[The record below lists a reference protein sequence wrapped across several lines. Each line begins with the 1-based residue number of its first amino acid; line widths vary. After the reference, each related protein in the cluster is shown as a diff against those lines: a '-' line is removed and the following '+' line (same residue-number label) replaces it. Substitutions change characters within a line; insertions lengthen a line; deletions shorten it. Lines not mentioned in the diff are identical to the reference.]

1 MYRMCLLL
9 ASVSLVDINEC
20 GLVGPDYNILSLL
33 YVTIIITVLIN
44 ARGVYQLV
52 LSLCLYSCSYSMHSE
67 LYR

>member
-44 ARGVYQLV
+44 ARGGVPAGIVVVSIL
-52 LSLCLYSCSYSMHSE
+52 LFLFHAL
-67 LYR
+67 